1 MMPGAQ
7 FRRREVTAAMIQNGS
22 IDLVVA
28 YVPPLWLGGFTSAL
42 LWHFPPLLMMTISGA
57 KRSVG
62 LDRRRAPNVADEK
75 TPRPVGTAF
84 REAR

>member
-1 MMPGAQ
+1 
-7 FRRREVTAAMIQNGS
+7 VTAAMIQNGS

-42 LWHFPPLLMMTISGA
+42 LWPVHNIPHFPPLLMMTISGA